1 VREAERM
8 RIARDL
14 HDELGYRLMAL
25 ILEIDR
31 LTCRYQATERL
42 ADDMARIRS
51 YLVQTATAIHDIAV
65 NLSSRDL
72 ADLGLPAALANLG
85 RQSEAASGI
94 RILVSAS
101 GELESLPP
109 EVALVAYRITQE
121 ALTNAL
127 KYADAS
133 TITISASLADGRLT
147 LTITDD
153 GIGCGALDPGTAGR
167 PALGIRGMRE
177 RAAAIGGR
185 LELIS
190 RPGQGA
196 TVRASLPVEA

>member
-31 LTCRYQATERL
+31 VTCRYQGTGRL

-65 NLSSRDL
+65 NLSSQDL
-72 ADLGLPAALANLG
+72 AGQGLPAALANLA
-85 RQSEAASGI
+85 RQSEAASSM

-133 TITISASLADGRLT
+133 TITISASLAHGRLT

-153 GIGCGALDPGTAGR
+153 GIGCGAPEPGTAGR
-167 PALGIRGMRE
+167 PVLGIRGMRE

-185 LELIS
+185 LELTS
-190 RPGQGA
+190 RLGQGT
-196 TVRASLPVEA
+196 TVRATLPVEA